1 MQIPLAKMGAGESG
15 IIVKFLGRHGF
26 INRLNALGIRL
37 CKKITKV
44 SSMLMR
50 GPVIVEVGHTRVA
63 LGYGMARKIIVEVAN
78 ENTANGQ
85 S

>member
-1 MQIPLAKMGAGESG
+1 MRVPLTEMKSGESG
-15 IIVKFLGRHGF
+15 IVVNVLGGHGF
-26 INRLNALGIRL
+26 VSRLNAMGIRL

-50 GPVIVEVGHTRVA
+50 GPITINVDNTTIAIGH
-63 LGYGMARKIIVEVAN
+63 GMAQRIIVEVDY
-78 ENTANGQ
+78 ENPADGK

>member
-1 MQIPLAKMGAGESG
+1 MKVSLTLMKAGESG
-15 IIVKFLGRHGF
+15 IVVDVLGGHGF
-26 INRLNALGIRL
+26 INRLNALGIRF

-50 GPVIVEVGHTRVA
+50 GPIIVNVDSMKIAV
-63 LGYGMARKIIVEVAN
+63 GYGMAKRIIVEVVD
-78 ENTANGQ
+78 ENTAYGQ

>member
-1 MQIPLAKMGAGESG
+1 MKVSLASMKAGESG
-15 IIVKFLGRHGF
+15 VVVQFLGGHGF

-50 GPVIVEVGHTRVA
+50 GPIIVDVDNMKIAV
-63 LGYGMARKIIVEVAN
+63 GYGMAQRIIVEVVD
-78 ENTANGQ
+78 EDTVNGQ

>member
-1 MQIPLAKMGAGESG
+1 MKVSLASMKAGESG
-15 IIVKFLGRHGF
+15 IVVQFLGGHGF

-44 SSMLMR
+44 NSMLMR
-50 GPVIVEVGHTRVA
+50 GPVIVDVDGMKIAVS
-63 LGYGMARKIIVEVAN
+63 YGMAQRIMMEVID
-78 ENTANGQ
+78 EDTASGQ

>member
-1 MQIPLAKMGAGESG
+1 MVGL
-15 IIVKFLGRHGF
+15 LGGYGF

-50 GPVIVEVGHTRVA
+50 GPIIVDVDNMTIA
-63 LGYGMARKIIVEVAN
+63 IGYGMAQKIMVEVDD
-78 ENTANGQ
+78 EDTADGQ

>member
-1 MQIPLAKMGAGESG
+1 MQIPLAKMGAGKSG
-15 IIVKFLGRHGF
+15 TIVKFLGGHGF
-26 INRLNALGIRL
+26 RNRLNALGIRL

-50 GPVIVEVGHTRVA
+50 GPVIVDVGHTRVA
-63 LGYGMARKIIVEVAN
+63 LGHGMARKIIVEVAN

>member
-1 MQIPLAKMGAGESG
+1 MKVSLASMKAGESG
-15 IIVKFLGRHGF
+15 IVVDVLGGHGF

-44 SSMLMR
+44 NSMLMR
-50 GPVIVEVGHTRVA
+50 GPIIVDVDGMKIAV
-63 LGYGMARKIIVEVAN
+63 GYGMGQKIIVEVTN
-78 ENTANGQ
+78 DNTAYGQ

>member
-1 MQIPLAKMGAGESG
+1 MKVSLVSMKSGESG
-15 IIVKFLGRHGF
+15 IVVQFLGGYGL

-44 SSMLMR
+44 NSMLMR
-50 GPVIVEVGHTRVA
+50 GPIIVDVDGMKIAVS
-63 LGYGMARKIIVEVAN
+63 YGMARKIMVEVTD
-78 ENTANGQ
+78 EDTTYGQ